1 MRQITDELTEHKLHP
16 VVKCLKSKEAEEYR
30 LKEHYLIFEVS
41 LLLSP
46 TDSWQMISV
55 SRRTNELDE
64 TCTKASD
71 NWAS

>member
-41 LLLSP
+41 LLSS
-46 TDSWQMISV
+46 TI
-55 SRRTNELDE
+55 
-64 TCTKASD
+64 K
-71 NWAS
+71 